1 MTSHRTITSLAVAL
15 AVASLALP
23 GAALARGGGGG
34 GGGGTTPPPVDAPY
48 VQCDYALDGL
58 QADGSTLFSN
68 QANRAGCVTV
78 RSFNSTLRL
87 YSVALT
93 PGWTYVIKSNGEGT
107 SSRVALQFT
116 ETATGQRVDFLTEFG
131 KTKIS

>member
-1 MTSHRTITSLAVAL
+1 MLLQWQPRPWSPDDLPSHDH
-15 AVASLALP
+15 
-23 GAALARGGGGG
+23 LAR
-34 GGGGTTPPPVDAPY
+34 
-48 VQCDYALDGL
+48 
-58 QADGSTLFSN
+58 
-68 QANRAGCVTV
+68 R
-78 RSFNSTLRL
+78 RSTLRL